1 MKMNL
6 KQSFSHRMKRR
17 LSNFSAAMPLLN
29 LPRNKDLPKKIRTL
43 PKKIFLDVR
52 GTPHKIR
59 ALRHATPQKA
69 PYEQKSIIL
78 RRLDYSRFSGLTFR
92 TDVVRGDRLQF

>member
-29 LPRNKDLPKKIRTL
+29 LPRKKDLPR
-43 PKKIFLDVR
+43 
-52 GTPHKIR
+52 
-59 ALRHATPQKA
+59 
-69 PYEQKSIIL
+69 EN
-78 RRLDYSRFSGLTFR
+78 
-92 TDVVRGDRLQF
+92 